1 MSRLAAAA
9 AWCVPLYVCVTH
21 AAAMAVYS
29 FSDVFTGVFAAS
41 MSTLTAVVMHD
52 FFSEFAAVDAMQ
64 VLRAAQYTT
73 LFALWMSGYSSNA
86 AAVVQGFVMYGLYCA
101 GDAAQQLR
109 YEPLRSQVLHAAHHT
124 ATLLLLSLCSV
135 QHLSHIG
142 APILVIYSFST
153 LPLCVRKLVPAHWK
167 RLRAANDVALVLLWA
182 AFRMPCTLAY
192 TVSVFRQYGAGFAGF
207 QLLLA
212 LNCMNV
218 LWFVSI
224 LRGAQHKLRRNSD
237 TAAAA

>member
-124 ATLLLLSLCSV
+124 ATLLLLSWQNRLLRREPPIFTKTGSICCMAGMVLVCS
-135 QHLSHIG
+135 LL
-142 APILVIYSFST
+142 LVGHFGIATFRESYWIVWQTQSW
-153 LPLCVRKLVPAHWK
+153 VRK
-167 RLRAANDVALVLLWA
+167 RL
-182 AFRMPCTLAY
+182 PTPP
-192 TVSVFRQYGAGFAGF
+192 
-207 QLLLA
+207 
-212 LNCMNV
+212 
-218 LWFVSI
+218 SI
-224 LRGAQHKLRRNSD
+224 RRIKS
-237 TAAAA
+237 